1 MKILKFG
8 GTSLGSSHRIKNIIP
23 LINYND
29 KKIVFLSA
37 ISGTTNHLE
46 RFVELINSKEYGHA
60 KACLNDLKN
69 KFIELGNGLFHKKD
83 YLEICND
90 IINDHFSFI
99 ETYAN
104 ENINVFQKKIIMAQG
119 ELITSSIVHHY

>member
-1 MKILKFG
+1 M
-8 GTSLGSSHRIKNIIP
+8 
-23 LINYND
+23 
-29 KKIVFLSA
+29 
-37 ISGTTNHLE
+37 
-46 RFVELINSKEYGHA
+46 
-60 KACLNDLKN
+60 NDLKN

-83 YLEICND
+83 YLEFCND

-119 ELITSSIVHHY
+119 ELITSSVKHLIVLANQYF

>member
-8 GTSLGSSHRIKNIIP
+8 ETSLGSSHRIKNIIP
-23 LINYND
+23 LINNND
-29 KKIVFLSA
+29 KKIVVLSA

-46 RFVELINSKEYGHA
+46 RFVELINNKEYSHA

-83 YLEICND
+83 YLEIYND

-104 ENINVFQKKIIMAQG
+104 ENINVFQKKIIILQILRTTSRL
-119 ELITSSIVHHY
+119 LILI